1 MTIRRRLVVHPS
13 TARYPLTP
21 RADYL
26 GDRFDPGKFPNFCPE
41 DEFQFF
47 FRGRRGFQASAL
59 REERLR
65 FRRTRHR
72 GHCIRDAF
80 HGRYS
85 RAFKDSSCCYRPASP
100 LFSLT
105 GLVLLTF
112 NSSSTSQL
120 FLARPFFAPLLFPN
134 ESSDARDH
142 CANERT
148 FLSWLRLSIY
158 MSVVS
163 VAIIISF
170 HLKSQPTSIE
180 KRIALPVGIVFWL
193 LSVACLVSGFAN
205 YVKTVTKYSRR
216 QALVQS
222 GWKTQVVGLL
232 PFNKIK
238 HSLLIFRP
246 RSSLLL
252 LHL

>member
-1 MTIRRRLVVHPS
+1 MPPRDP
-13 TARYPLTP
+13 P

-26 GDRFDPGKFPNFCPE
+26 GDRFDPEKFPNFCPE
-41 DEFQFF
+41 DEFL
-47 FRGRRGFQASAL
+47 GCSLGAKGASRRASAL
-59 REERLR
+59 REERLGLTHFLR
-65 FRRTRHR
+65 FRGTRHR

-85 RAFKDSSCCYRPASP
+85 RAFKDSSCFYRPASP

-105 GLVLLTF
+105 GLILLTF